1 MADSKDSANQPREG
15 ISRRDLLVKAGG
27 IGAALILGEMV
38 PSLRPTVAA
47 SAADLPAQAGPVI
60 VPGKEKLIVRSARP
74 LNLEMPI
81 GLLDSWITPTPLHF
95 VRNHYDVPMVSLE
108 DWRLRVD
115 GVVEHPL
122 ALTLD
127 DLRRLPMVE
136 EVVTLECAGNGRS
149 FFDPKVP
156 GAQWQRGAVGTAR
169 YRGVRLADVLERA
182 GVRPTGKHVL
192 FDGADQPPVPTA
204 PDFARSI
211 PVEKAMN
218 PDTLLAFEMNGEPL
232 PAMHGFPLRAIV
244 PGWIGSTNAKWLV
257 RITVLEQEHDGHFM
271 VKGYRSPRAPVAPGE
286 KVDPGDMAVVTEL
299 DVKSLIA
306 QPADGARAQGGTLRV
321 AGAAWGGEA
330 EITRVEVSTDFGRAW
345 KPARLGTD
353 RARYAWRL
361 WEFDWV
367 VREKGTYLVMSRA
380 TDVRGRTQPISPRWN
395 PSGYLWNVI
404 DQVRVRVDG
413 S

>member
-1 MADSKDSANQPREG
+1 MFVLGGMTAPL
-15 ISRRDLLVKAGG
+15 RRIAGE
-27 IGAALILGEMV
+27 AY
-38 PSLRPTVAA
+38 
-47 SAADLPAQAGPVI
+47 AADQPVI
-60 VPGKEKLIVRSARP
+60 QGKDKLIVRSARP

-169 YRGVRLADVLERA
+169 YKGVRLADVLQRA
-182 GVRPTGKHVL
+182 GISPAGRHVL
-192 FDGADQPPVPTA
+192 LDGADQPPVPTA
-204 PDFARSI
+204 PDFVRSI
-211 PVEKAMN
+211 PIEKAMA
-218 PDTLLAFEMNGEPL
+218 PGTLLAYEMNGEPL
-232 PAMHGFPLRAIV
+232 PAVHGFPLRAIV
-244 PGWIGSTNAKWLV
+244 PGWIGSANVKWLV
-257 RITVLEQEHDGHFM
+257 RVAVLEQPHDGHFM
-271 VKGYRSPRAPVAPGE
+271 VKGYRFPRSPVAPGE
-286 KVDPGDMAVVTEL
+286 KVDPKDMEVVTEL
-299 DVKSLIA
+299 DVKSVIA
-306 QPADGARAQGGTLRV
+306 QPGDGAKVAAGSVRV
-321 AGAAWGGEA
+321 SGAAWAGEA
-330 EITRVEVSTDFGRAW
+330 EIERVDVSTDFGRTW
-345 KPARLGTD
+345 QPARLGAD

-361 WEFDWV
+361 WEIDWV
-367 VREKGTYLVMSRA
+367 ARKRGAYLLMSRA
-380 TDVRGRTQPISPRWN
+380 TDSRGRTQPIAPFWN

-404 DQVRVRVDG
+404 DQVRVHVT
-413 S
+413 